1 LLLTEG
7 VSLVITGGI
16 EQPVLDELKEKG
28 LEVIRGA
35 SGKCEEVL
43 KKYLASKLDDQNI
56 CCSHHGEI
64 IISPVPKFNKK
75 KPHLCAAF

>member
-1 LLLTEG
+1 MLLTEG

-43 KKYLASKLDDQNI
+43 KKYLASKLDD
-56 CCSHHGEI
+56 
-64 IISPVPKFNKK
+64 
-75 KPHLCAAF
+75 